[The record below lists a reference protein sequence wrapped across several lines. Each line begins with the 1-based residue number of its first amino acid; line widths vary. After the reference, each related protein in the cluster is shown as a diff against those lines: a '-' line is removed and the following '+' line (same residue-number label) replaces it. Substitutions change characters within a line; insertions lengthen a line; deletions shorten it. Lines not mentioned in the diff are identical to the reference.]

1 MRNGLI
7 FYSRTF
13 YKVSSQTSAT
23 SPLQASILIKS
34 LSSSQTCDWHAVF
47 DTQFRLHKLYFS
59 EYVPFH
65 VCWPP
70 CPLREKQTHSSPTL
84 ADGKMYRVVQKKG
97 TVLLSNSLAWPAVAG
112 CSRAETFSQL
122 SSISFAQPCTMLS
135 IHDPAIKYHPKNPQH
150 PCRKHPII
158 SKLQVVHTHVIGRQ
172 FSTYNLGYASC
183 IFLNVPLFMF
193 VDLLAVGRAN
203 EHILR
208 QLLPM
213 AR

>member
-1 MRNGLI
+1 MV
-7 FYSRTF
+7 TC
-13 YKVSSQTSAT
+13 
-23 SPLQASILIKS
+23 SPYRAVRLARLLCGGGGSVVIPAMPDHRDTEDTCRQA
-34 LSSSQTCDWHAVF
+34 LSY
-47 DTQFRLHKLYFS
+47 RL
-59 EYVPFH
+59 
-65 VCWPP
+65 
-70 CPLREKQTHSSPTL
+70 
-84 ADGKMYRVVQKKG
+84 VQSKG
-97 TVLLSNSLAWPAVAG
+97 TVLLSTSLAWPAVAG